1 MPGWAAASASKLDFE
16 KREVIQLDNHIVSP
30 SDKKSNYSIIGE
42 GSSAGGVYAKVKVVG
57 DSTFN
62 NDLYCDQFKCT
73 GTSVI
78 YGSLESNDIN
88 ITGTLTLTER
98 VIGPEDESGSGVSG
112 LHAKA
117 EKMKVVGEFHLPG
130 DCQAE
135 NIKLNGR
142 FTVGGM
148 LTAEQM
154 TLKIM
159 GPSEA
164 MEIGGSI
171 ISVKSGR
178 GKLLDGWFASN
189 ASNPSI
195 LKVSLIEGDDIELEN
210 TVAEV
215 VRGDKIKIGPGCRIG
230 TVEYRSSLQIHSQSE
245 VLVQR
250 NRSVD

>member
-1 MPGWAAASASKLDFE
+1 MN
-16 KREVIQLDNHIVSP
+16 NHNVSP
-30 SDKKSNYSIIGE
+30 SDKKNDISIIGE
-42 GSSAGGVYAKVKVVG
+42 GSSAGGVYGKVKVVG
-57 DSTFN
+57 DSSFN

-78 YGSLESNDIN
+78 YGSLESDDIK

-98 VIGPEDESGSGVSG
+98 AVGAENESGSGVPG

-135 NIKLNGR
+135 NLKLNGR

-164 MEIGGSI
+164 REIGGSI
-171 ISVKSGR
+171 ISVKTGR
-178 GKLLDGWFASN
+178 GKLLEGLFSSN
-189 ASNPSI
+189 QSI
-195 LKVSLIEGDDIELEN
+195 LKVNMIEGDDIELEN

-250 NRSVD
+250 NRSMD

>member
-1 MPGWAAASASKLDFE
+1 MN
-16 KREVIQLDNHIVSP
+16 NHNVSP
-30 SDKKSNYSIIGE
+30 SDKRNDISIIGE
-42 GSSAGGVYAKVKVVG
+42 GSSSGGVYGKVKVVG
-57 DSTFN
+57 DSSFN
-62 NDLYCDQFKCT
+62 NDLFCDQFKCT

-78 YGSLESNDIN
+78 YGSLESDDIK

-98 VIGPEDESGSGVSG
+98 AVDAEDESGSGVSG

-135 NIKLNGR
+135 NLKLNGC

-164 MEIGGSI
+164 REIGGSI
-171 ISVKSGR
+171 ISVKTGR
-178 GKLLDGWFASN
+178 GKLLEGLFSN
-189 ASNPSI
+189 NQSI
-195 LKVSLIEGDDIELEN
+195 LKANMIEGDDIELEN

-230 TVEYRSSLQIHSQSE
+230 AVEYRSSLQIHSQSE

-250 NRSVD
+250 NRSMD

>member
-1 MPGWAAASASKLDFE
+1 MGCDLN
-16 KREVIQLDNHIVSP
+16 NHNVSP
-30 SDKKSNYSIIGE
+30 SDKKNDISIIGE
-42 GSSAGGVYAKVKVVG
+42 GSSAGGVYGKVKVVG
-57 DSTFN
+57 DSSFN
-62 NDLYCDQFKCT
+62 HNLYCDQFKCT

-78 YGSLESNDIN
+78 YGSLESDDIK

-98 VIGPEDESGSGVSG
+98 AVGAEDESGSGVSG

-135 NIKLNGR
+135 NLKLNGR

-164 MEIGGSI
+164 REIGGSI
-171 ISVKSGR
+171 ISVKTGR
-178 GKLLDGWFASN
+178 GKLLEGLFSSN
-189 ASNPSI
+189 QSI
-195 LKVSLIEGDDIELEN
+195 LKANMIEGDDIELEN

-250 NRSVD
+250 NRSMD

>member
-1 MPGWAAASASKLDFE
+1 MN
-16 KREVIQLDNHIVSP
+16 NHNVSP
-30 SDKKSNYSIIGE
+30 SDKKNDISIIGE
-42 GSSAGGVYAKVKVVG
+42 GSSAGGVYGKVKVVG
-57 DSTFN
+57 DSSFN

-73 GTSVI
+73 GTTVI
-78 YGSLESNDIN
+78 YGSLESDDIK

-98 VIGPEDESGSGVSG
+98 AVDAEDESGSGVSG

-135 NIKLNGR
+135 NLKLNGC

-164 MEIGGSI
+164 REIGGSI
-171 ISVKSGR
+171 ISVKTGR
-178 GKLLDGWFASN
+178 GKLLEGLFSN
-189 ASNPSI
+189 NQSI
-195 LKVSLIEGDDIELEN
+195 LKANMIEGDDIELEN

-250 NRSVD
+250 NRSMD

>member
-1 MPGWAAASASKLDFE
+1 MN
-16 KREVIQLDNHIVSP
+16 NHNVSP
-30 SDKKSNYSIIGE
+30 SDKRNDISIIGE
-42 GSSAGGVYAKVKVVG
+42 GSSAGGVYGKVKVVG
-57 DSTFN
+57 DSSFN

-78 YGSLESNDIN
+78 YGSLESDDIK

-98 VIGPEDESGSGVSG
+98 AVGTEDESGSGVSG

-135 NIKLNGR
+135 NLKLNGC

-164 MEIGGSI
+164 REIGGSI
-171 ISVKSGR
+171 ISVKTGR
-178 GKLLDGWFASN
+178 GKLLEGLFSSN
-189 ASNPSI
+189 QSI
-195 LKVSLIEGDDIELEN
+195 LKANMIEGDDIELEN

-250 NRSVD
+250 NRSMD

>member
-1 MPGWAAASASKLDFE
+1 MN
-16 KREVIQLDNHIVSP
+16 NHNVSP
-30 SDKKSNYSIIGE
+30 SDKKNDISIIGE
-42 GSSAGGVYAKVKVVG
+42 GSSAGGVYGKVKVVG
-57 DSTFN
+57 DSSFN
-62 NDLYCDQFKCT
+62 HNLYCDQFKCT

-78 YGSLESNDIN
+78 YGSLESDDIK

-98 VIGPEDESGSGVSG
+98 AVGAEDESGSGVSG

-135 NIKLNGR
+135 NLKLNGR

-164 MEIGGSI
+164 REIGGSI
-171 ISVKSGR
+171 ISVKTGR
-178 GKLLDGWFASN
+178 GKLLEGLFSSN
-189 ASNPSI
+189 QSI
-195 LKVSLIEGDDIELEN
+195 LKANMIEGDDIELEN

-250 NRSVD
+250 NRSMD

>member
-1 MPGWAAASASKLDFE
+1 
-16 KREVIQLDNHIVSP
+16 LDNHIVSP
-30 SDKKSNYSIIGE
+30 SDKRNDISIIGE
-42 GSSAGGVYAKVKVVG
+42 GSSAGGVYGKVKVVG
-57 DSTFN
+57 DSSFN
-62 NDLYCDQFKCT
+62 DSLVCDQFKCT
-73 GTSVI
+73 GTSVVN
-78 YGSLESNDIN
+78 GSLESTDIK

-98 VIGPEDESGSGVSG
+98 IVDHEGESGRHESSA
-112 LHAKA
+112 HAKA
-117 EKMKVVGEFHLPG
+117 EKMKVVGELHLPG

-135 NIKLNGR
+135 NFKLNGR

-148 LTAEQM
+148 LTAEHM
-154 TLKIM
+154 TLRIM

-164 MEIGGSI
+164 REIGGSI
-171 ISVKSGR
+171 ISVKNGR
-178 GKLLDGWFASN
+178 GKLLEGLFTSN

-195 LKVSLIEGDDIELEN
+195 LKANMIEGDNIELEN

-215 VRGDKIKIGPGCRIG
+215 VRGDQIKIGPGCQIG

>member
-1 MPGWAAASASKLDFE
+1 MGCDLN
-16 KREVIQLDNHIVSP
+16 NHNVSP
-30 SDKKSNYSIIGE
+30 SDKKNDISIIGE
-42 GSSAGGVYAKVKVVG
+42 GSSAGGVYGKVKVVG
-57 DSTFN
+57 DASFN

-78 YGSLESNDIN
+78 YGSLESDDVK
-88 ITGTLTLTER
+88 ITGTLTLTEGA
-98 VIGPEDESGSGVSG
+98 VGAEDESGSGVSG
-112 LHAKA
+112 FHAKA

-135 NIKLNGR
+135 NLKLNGR

-164 MEIGGSI
+164 REIGGSI
-171 ISVKSGR
+171 ISVKTGR
-178 GKLLDGWFASN
+178 GKLLEGLFSSN
-189 ASNPSI
+189 QSI
-195 LKVSLIEGDDIELEN
+195 LTANMIEGDDIELEN

-250 NRSVD
+250 NRSMD

>member
-1 MPGWAAASASKLDFE
+1 MGCDLN
-16 KREVIQLDNHIVSP
+16 NHNVSP
-30 SDKKSNYSIIGE
+30 SDKRNDISIIGE
-42 GSSAGGVYAKVKVVG
+42 GSSAGGVYGKVKVVG
-57 DSTFN
+57 DSSFN

-78 YGSLESNDIN
+78 YGSLESNDIK

-98 VIGPEDESGSGVSG
+98 VVGPEDESGSGVSS

-164 MEIGGSI
+164 REIGGSI

-178 GKLLDGWFASN
+178 GKLLEGLFSSN
-189 ASNPSI
+189 QSI
-195 LKVSLIEGDDIELEN
+195 LKANMIEGDDIELEN

-215 VRGDKIKIGPGCRIG
+215 VRGDKIKIGPCCRIG

-250 NRSVD
+250 NRSMD

>member
-1 MPGWAAASASKLDFE
+1 MGCDLN
-16 KREVIQLDNHIVSP
+16 NHNVSP
-30 SDKKSNYSIIGE
+30 SGKRNDISIIGE
-42 GSSAGGVYAKVKVVG
+42 GSSAGGVYGKVKVVG
-57 DSTFN
+57 DSSFN
-62 NDLYCDQFKCT
+62 NDLYCDEFKCT

-78 YGSLESNDIN
+78 YGLLESNDIK

-98 VIGPEDESGSGVSG
+98 AVGPEDGSGSGVSG

-164 MEIGGSI
+164 REIGGSI

-178 GKLLDGWFASN
+178 GKLLEGLFSSN
-189 ASNPSI
+189 QSI
-195 LKVSLIEGDDIELEN
+195 LTANMIEGDDIELEN

-250 NRSVD
+250 NRSMD

>member
-1 MPGWAAASASKLDFE
+1 MN
-16 KREVIQLDNHIVSP
+16 NHNVSP
-30 SDKKSNYSIIGE
+30 SDKKNDISIIGE
-42 GSSAGGVYAKVKVVG
+42 GSSAGGVYGKVKVVG
-57 DSTFN
+57 DSSFN

-78 YGSLESNDIN
+78 YGSLESDDIKV
-88 ITGTLTLTER
+88 TGTLTLTER
-98 VIGPEDESGSGVSG
+98 AVGTEVESGSGISG

-135 NIKLNGR
+135 NLKLNGR

-164 MEIGGSI
+164 REIGGSI
-171 ISVKSGR
+171 ISVKTGR
-178 GKLLDGWFASN
+178 GKLLEGLFSSN
-189 ASNPSI
+189 QSI
-195 LKVSLIEGDDIELEN
+195 LTANMIEGDDIELEN

-250 NRSVD
+250 NRSMD

>member
-1 MPGWAAASASKLDFE
+1 MNSHFG
-16 KREVIQLDNHIVSP
+16 SP
-30 SDKKSNYSIIGE
+30 LDKKNDISIIGE
-42 GSSAGGVYAKVKVVG
+42 GSSAGGAYGKIKVVG

-62 NDLYCDQFKCT
+62 DNLFCDQFKCT

-78 YGSLESNDIN
+78 YGSLESTDIK

-98 VIGPEDESGSGVSG
+98 AAGYESEGGNPVSG

-117 EKMKVVGEFHLPG
+117 EKMKVVGEIHLSG

-135 NIKLNGR
+135 NFKLNGR
-142 FTVGGM
+142 FTIAGM
-148 LTAEQM
+148 LSAEQM
-154 TLKIM
+154 TIKVM
-159 GPSEA
+159 GPSEVR
-164 MEIGGSI
+164 EIGGSI

-178 GKLLDGWFASN
+178 GKLLEGLFTGN
-189 ASNPSI
+189 QSI
-195 LKVSLIEGDDIELEN
+195 LMANLIEGDEIELEN

-230 TVEYRSSLQIHSQSE
+230 TVEYNSSLQIHSQSE

-250 NRSVD
+250 NRSLD